1 MSKTDFRYYRTITG
15 EPRRLAMRAHLT
27 TAHAVRFAGSHEEL
41 TRAQRAALEEMAK
54 AVSWRKGIACRLT
67 LAAAFYVYL
76 SRGVTTTS
84 SASTRTPTRAAPGS
98 RQAFVFGRGHA

>member
-1 MSKTDFRYYRTITG
+1 MCKTDFRHFRTISG
-15 EPRRLAMRAHLT
+15 ETRRVAMRAHLT
-27 TAHAVRFAGSHEEL
+27 TAHGVRFGLSHEEL
-41 TRAQRAALEEMAK
+41 TRAQRGALEDMAK

-84 SASTRTPTRAAPGS
+84 SKPATVQAAAP
-98 RQAFVFGRGHA
+98 RPAFVFGRGHA

>member
-1 MSKTDFRYYRTITG
+1 MCKTDFRHFRTISG
-15 EPRRLAMRAHLT
+15 ESRRIAMRAHLT
-27 TAHAVRFAGSHEEL
+27 TAHGVTFGQSHEDL
-41 TRAQRAALEEMAK
+41 TRDQRGALEDMAK

-76 SRGVTTTS
+76 SRGTTTAS
-84 SASTRTPTRAAPGS
+84 SAAPRTPARAATGS